1 MRHPRRGPPRR
12 VIAAAVAALADA
24 GLAVEAV
31 SPVIESAPLGPSHRR
46 YANAAARVAT
56 GLAPE
61 ALLDVLQG
69 IESDFGRRRR
79 GQRWSARVLD
89 LDIALWSGG
98 PWASET
104 LILPHPEFR
113 RRAFVL
119 GPAAAV
125 APGWR
130 DPLTGLTVRHLQ
142 ARLTR
147 PTPLA

>member
-1 MRHPRRGPPRR
+1 MRHPRHGPPRR
-12 VIAAAVAALADA
+12 VVGAAVAALADA

-56 GLAPE
+56 GLGPE

-69 IESDFGRRRR
+69 IESEFGRKRR
-79 GQRWSARVLD
+79 GQRWGARVLD
-89 LDIALWSGG
+89 LDIVLWTGG

-130 DPLTGLTVRHLQ
+130 DSLTGRTVRHLQ